1 MAYSAYRL
9 VFPARSFFPCFSPT
23 FFFSKQRTMLNKL
36 IDKAKRPLS
45 PRSPRKESDHSAEDE
60 HLSVGLPPT
69 PRGSEEAVSKNK
81 RSIAESP
88 PKGKIDWVNTYD
100 VYLHISSTTVLSPT
114 LSPKSSSTTRSSSTP
129 TTPNRTTSPTTTTTT
144 TNKEF
149 NFRKLVCCLIKDPDI
164 NTSHHHRACCTRRQ

>member
-9 VFPARSFFPCFSPT
+9 VFPARSFFPVSHPL
-23 FFFSKQRTMLNKL
+23 FFLQQRTMLNKL

-69 PRGSEEAVSKNK
+69 PRGSEEAVSRNK

-100 VYLHISSTTVLSPT
+100 VYLLTMHFIY
-114 LSPKSSSTTRSSSTP
+114 
-129 TTPNRTTSPTTTTTT
+129 
-144 TNKEF
+144 
-149 NFRKLVCCLIKDPDI
+149 
-164 NTSHHHRACCTRRQ
+164 A